1 MGIIGAGISGLLACK
16 YTLSKG
22 YTPVVFESQ
31 GGAGGVWIN
40 TFQTT
45 KLQTP
50 KSYFQFSDFPWPSSV
65 KEDTPDHSQVLD
77 YVQSYAPHFNL
88 VRHIKFNSRV
98 VRIEFEGAADEEL
111 QAWELWG
118 GNGEPFGPEGKWR
131 ITVENT
137 QTLSTR
143 VCACWDKVLKCLP
156 PPSYAFMSHSVHKLF
171 FRCQHAPN
179 VYFHSNSCLLG

>member
-1 MGIIGAGISGLLACK
+1 MEKKVGIIGAGISGLLACK
-16 YTLSKG
+16 YILSKG
-22 YTPVVFESQ
+22 YTPAVFESRS
-31 GGAGGVWIN
+31 GVGGVWVN

-65 KEDTPDHSQVLD
+65 KEDWPDHSQVLD
-77 YVQSYAPHFNL
+77 YIESYARHFDL
-88 VRHIKFNSRV
+88 VGHIKFNSRV
-98 VRIEFEGAADEEL
+98 AGIEFEGAADEEL

-137 QTLSTR
+137 QTLSTE
-143 VCACWDKVLKCLP
+143 VCPFWSSSWDGSLRLVCLP
-156 PPSYAFMSHSVHKLF
+156 PVF
-171 FRCQHAPN
+171 
-179 VYFHSNSCLLG
+179 